1 MSARTRLKKIIDVI
15 FPLTF
20 YAVIFLLPW
29 QTRLIIEQGLINGQ
43 SWEYGTM
50 SLYATDIVIL
60 ALAAFYLLEII
71 LHRTRR
77 HSDRPAAN
85 AAYENNPTPEHTAPA
100 PRTQPLTVLT
110 LILLVVGL
118 FSLPW
123 PSSPQLPGFALLKL
137 AEGIFLAAAAR

>member
-43 SWEYGTM
+43 PWEYGTI
-50 SLYATDIVIL
+50 SLYATDIVIML
-60 ALAAFYLLEII
+60 LAAFYLLEII

-77 HSDRPAAN
+77 PSVNMTTADATTSTAA
-85 AAYENNPTPEHTAPA
+85 TANETHA
-100 PRTQPLTVLT
+100 RTQTLTV
-110 LILLVVGL
+110 
-118 FSLPW
+118 
-123 PSSPQLPGFALLKL
+123 
-137 AEGIFLAAAAR
+137 